1 MRGKTMKKT
10 AFALLLAFGSS
21 YSFAA
26 VELKLGHFASDTHP
40 CGIAAVQFKANV
52 EKRTNGEVKIALFGN
67 NVLGSP
73 PEVLEQVMLGAV
85 DMSLSGQDQLAKHLP
100 FYDVISTPFAF
111 KDYATAD
118 KIIDGDFKAWAE
130 PELMKK
136 NLVHLSD
143 WEWGFRQ
150 LTNSKKPV
158 VTPADLKGM
167 KIRTPPAFAYQ
178 AFVEAAG
185 GNAVTIAFSELVMAM
200 KQGVVDGQE
209 NPVGT
214 IYDLK
219 LYETQKYMSILNYT
233 YSSMVHI
240 VNKKSWD
247 KLNAEQKKI
256 VAEESA
262 IAAKSA
268 RKSLRDAESVQLK
281 DLETTK
287 GIVVARPDLAPW
299 KAAMGPAWDKV
310 KVRVGPDNF
319 KKFMDM
325 VEKNSK

>member
-1 MRGKTMKKT
+1 MKKL
-10 AFALLLAFGSS
+10 ALAILVALGATS
-21 YSFAA
+21 AQA
-26 VELKLGHFASDTHP
+26 VVSLKLGHFASDTHP
-40 CGIAAVQFKANV
+40 CGIAAMQFKANV
-52 EKRTNGEVKIALFGN
+52 EKRTNGEVKIELFGN
-67 NVLGSP
+67 NALGAP
-73 PEVLEQVMLGAV
+73 PEVLEQVMIGAV

-118 KIIDGDFKAWAE
+118 KIIDGDFKAWAG
-130 PELMKK
+130 PELAKK

-158 VTPADLKGM
+158 MTPADLKGM

-219 LYETQKYMSILNYT
+219 LYETQPYMTILNYT
-233 YSSMVHI
+233 YSSMVHV

-247 KLNAEQKKI
+247 KLNAAQQKI

-262 IAAKSA
+262 IAAKAA
-268 RKSLRDAESVQLK
+268 RKLLRDNEATQLK

-287 GIVVARPDLAPW
+287 GIKIARPDLAPW

-310 KVRVGPDNF
+310 KARVGADNF
-319 KKFMDM
+319 KRFMDM

>member
-1 MRGKTMKKT
+1 MH
-10 AFALLLAFGSS
+10 
-21 YSFAA
+21 
-26 VELKLGHFASDTHP
+26 V
-40 CGIAAVQFKANV
+40 
-52 EKRTNGEVKIALFGN
+52 
-67 NVLGSP
+67 
-73 PEVLEQVMLGAV
+73 
-85 DMSLSGQDQLAKHLP
+85 
-100 FYDVISTPFAF
+100 
-111 KDYATAD
+111 
-118 KIIDGDFKAWAE
+118 
-130 PELMKK
+130 
-136 NLVHLSD
+136 SD

-150 LTNSKKPV
+150 LTNSRKPV
-158 VTPADLKGM
+158 VVPADLKGM

-233 YSSMVHI
+233 YSSMVHV

-247 KLNAEQKKI
+247 KLTPAQQKI

-262 IAAKSA
+262 AAAKLA
-268 RKSLRDAESVQLK
+268 RKTLRDNEAVQLK
-281 DLETTK
+281 DLETSK
-287 GIVVARPDLAPW
+287 GIVVARPDLGPW

-310 KVRVGPDNF
+310 KARVGADNF
-319 KKFMDM
+319 KRFMEM
-325 VEKNSK
+325 VDKNSK

>member
-1 MRGKTMKKT
+1 MTMKNL
-10 AFALLLAFGSS
+10 AVALLAALGVCSAQ
-21 YSFAA
+21 AA

-40 CGIAAVQFKANV
+40 CGIAAQQFKANV

-67 NVLGSP
+67 NTLGSP

-118 KIIDGDFKAWAE
+118 KIIDGDFKTWAE
-130 PELMKK
+130 PELAKK
-136 NLVHLSD
+136 GLVHLSD

-158 VTPADLKGM
+158 VVPADLKGM

-209 NPVGT
+209 NPIGT

-247 KLNAEQKKI
+247 KLSPEQQKI

-262 IAAKSA
+262 AAAKLA
-268 RKSLRDAESVQLK
+268 RKTLRDNETVQLK

-287 GIVVARPDLAPW
+287 GIVVARPDLGPW

-310 KVRVGPDNF
+310 KSRVGAENF
-319 KKFMDM
+319 KRFMEM
-325 VEKNSK
+325 VDKNSK

>member
-1 MRGKTMKKT
+1 M
-10 AFALLLAFGSS
+10 
-21 YSFAA
+21 
-26 VELKLGHFASDTHP
+26 
-40 CGIAAVQFKANV
+40 
-52 EKRTNGEVKIALFGN
+52 
-67 NVLGSP
+67 
-73 PEVLEQVMLGAV
+73 
-85 DMSLSGQDQLAKHLP
+85 P

-111 KDYATAD
+111 KSYAAAD
-118 KIIDGDFKAWAE
+118 KIIDGDFKTWAE
-130 PELMKK
+130 PELLKK
-136 NLVHLSD
+136 GLVHLSD

-150 LTNSKKPV
+150 LTNSRKPV
-158 VTPADLKGM
+158 VIPADLKGM

-233 YSSMVHI
+233 YSSMVHV

-247 KLNAEQKKI
+247 KLTPAQQKI

-262 IAAKSA
+262 AAAKFA
-268 RKSLRDAESVQLK
+268 RQKLRDNEAVQLK

-310 KVRVGPDNF
+310 KIRVGPDNF
-319 KKFMDM
+319 NRFMDM
-325 VEKNSK
+325 VDKNSK

>member
-1 MRGKTMKKT
+1 MKKIIM
-10 AFALLLAFGSS
+10 LLAMAGISQMS
-21 YSFAA
+21 LAA

-40 CGIAAVQFKANV
+40 DGIAAIQFKKNV
-52 EKRTNGEVKIALFGN
+52 EARTHGEVKIALYGN
-67 NVLGSP
+67 NTLGSP
-73 PEVLEQVMLGAV
+73 PEVLEQVILGAV
-85 DMSLSGQDQLAKHLP
+85 DMGLPGQDQLAKHLP

-118 KIIDGDFKAWAE
+118 KVIDGDFKKWAD
-130 PELMKK
+130 PELAKK

-150 LTNSKKPV
+150 LTNSKKSIM
-158 VTPADLKGM
+158 TPADMKGM
-167 KIRTPPAFAYQ
+167 KIRTPPSFAYQ

-185 GNAVTIAFSELVMAM
+185 GNAQTIAFSELVMAM

-209 NPVGT
+209 NPIGT

-233 YSSMVHI
+233 YSSMVHV
-240 VNKKSWD
+240 VNKNSWS
-247 KLNAEQKKI
+247 KLTPEQQKI

-262 IAAKSA
+262 NSAKLA
-268 RKSLRDAESVQLK
+268 RKLLRDNEAVQLK
-281 DLETTK
+281 DLEAK
-287 GIVVARPDLAPW
+287 GIVISRPDLGPW

-310 KVRVGPDNF
+310 KARVGADNF

>member
-1 MRGKTMKKT
+1 MKK
-10 AFALLLAFGSS
+10 LAFLMMMAFGTSQAI
-21 YSFAA
+21 AA
-26 VELKLGHFASDTHP
+26 VELKLGHFAADGTP
-40 CGIAAVQFKANV
+40 NAVAALQFKANV
-52 EKRTNGEVKIALFGN
+52 EKRTNGEVKINVFGN
-67 NVLGSP
+67 NALGSP

-111 KDYATAD
+111 KDYAMAD

-130 PELMKK
+130 PELAKK
-136 NLVHLSD
+136 GLVHLSD

-158 VTPADLKGM
+158 VVPADMKGM

-185 GNAVTIAFSELVMAM
+185 GNAVTIAFPELVMAM

-214 IYDLK
+214 IYALK
-219 LYETQKYMSILNYT
+219 LYETQKYMTILNYT
-233 YSSMVHI
+233 YSSMVHV

-247 KLNAEQKKI
+247 KLTPAQQQI
-256 VAEESA
+256 VREESA
-262 IAAKSA
+262 ASAKYA
-268 RKSLRDAESVQLK
+268 RKVVRDEEATQLK

-287 GIVVARPDLAPW
+287 GIVISRPDLGPW
-299 KAAMGPAWDKV
+299 KAAMGPAWEKV
-310 KVRVGPDNF
+310 KAKVGPDNF
-319 KKFMDM
+319 NRFMGIVD
-325 VEKNSK
+325 KNSK

>member
-1 MRGKTMKKT
+1 MMI
-10 AFALLLAFGSS
+10 ALGSTS
-21 YSFAA
+21 VLAA

-40 CGIAAVQFKANV
+40 CGIAAVQFKTNV
-52 EKRTNGEVKIALFGN
+52 EKRTNGEVKISLFGN
-67 NVLGSP
+67 NTLGAP
-73 PEVLEQVMLGAV
+73 PEVLEQVLLGAV

-111 KDYATAD
+111 KDYAMAD
-118 KIIDGDFKAWAE
+118 KIIDGEFKTWAE
-130 PELMKK
+130 PELLKK

-158 VTPADLKGM
+158 VSPADLKGM

-185 GNAVTIAFSELVMAM
+185 GNAQTIAFSELVMAM

-247 KLNAEQKKI
+247 KLTPDQQKI
-256 VAEESA
+256 LAEESA
-262 IAAKSA
+262 NAAKFA
-268 RKSLRDAESVQLK
+268 RKTLRDAEAVQLK

-287 GIVVARPDLAPW
+287 GIVVARPDLGPW

-310 KVRVGPDNF
+310 KVRVGADNF
-319 KKFMDM
+319 KRFMDM

>member
-1 MRGKTMKKT
+1 MKKI
-10 AFALLLAFGSS
+10 ALAIMLAFGVAGAQ
-21 YSFAA
+21 AA

-40 CGIAAVQFKANV
+40 CGIAAKEFKANV
-52 EKRTNGEVKIALFGN
+52 EKRTNGEVKISLFGN
-67 NVLGSP
+67 NALGSP
-73 PEVLEQVMLGAV
+73 PEVLEQVLLGAV

-111 KDYATAD
+111 KDYAMAD
-118 KIIDGDFKAWAE
+118 KVIDGDFKAWAA
-130 PELMKK
+130 PELLKK
-136 NLVHLSD
+136 GLVHLSD

-150 LTNSKKPV
+150 LTNSKKSIL
-158 VTPADLKGM
+158 TPADMKGM

-185 GNAVTIAFSELVMAM
+185 GNAQTIAFAELVMAM

-209 NPVGT
+209 NPIGT

-240 VNKKSWD
+240 ITKKSWD
-247 KLNAEQKKI
+247 KLAPDQQRI

-262 IAAKSA
+262 AAAKHA
-268 RKSLRDAESVQLK
+268 RKLLRDNETTQLK

-287 GIVVARPDLAPW
+287 GIIVSRPDLAPW
-299 KAAMGPAWDKV
+299 KATMGPAWEKV
-310 KVRVGPDNF
+310 KARVGADNF
-319 KKFMDM
+319 KRFMDI
-325 VEKNSK
+325 VEKSSR

>member
-1 MRGKTMKKT
+1 MKKL
-10 AFALLLAFGSS
+10 AFAMMVAFGSTCS
-21 YSFAA
+21 LAA

-40 CGIAAVQFKANV
+40 CGIAAMQFKANV

-67 NVLGSP
+67 NALGAP

-85 DMSLSGQDQLAKHLP
+85 DMGLPGQDQLAKHLP

-118 KIIDGDFKAWAE
+118 KVIDGPFKAWAA
-130 PELMKK
+130 PELAKK

-150 LTNSKKPV
+150 LTNSKKSV
-158 VTPADLKGM
+158 MTPADLKGM
-167 KIRTPPAFAYQ
+167 KIRTPPSFAYQ

-185 GNAVTIAFSELVMAM
+185 GNAQTIAFSELVMAM

-233 YSSMVHI
+233 YSSMVHVI
-240 VNKKSWD
+240 NKKSWD
-247 KLNAEQKKI
+247 KLTPAQQKI

-262 IAAKSA
+262 VAAKAA
-268 RKSLRDAESVQLK
+268 RKLLRDNETIQLK

-287 GIVVARPDLAPW
+287 GIVISRPDLGPW
-299 KAAMGPAWDKV
+299 KAAMSPAWKKV
-310 KVRVGPDNF
+310 EGRVGADNF
-319 KKFMDM
+319 KKFMGM
-325 VEKNSK
+325 VEASK

>member
-1 MRGKTMKKT
+1 MKKL
-10 AFALLLAFGSS
+10 ALAILIALGATGAQ
-21 YSFAA
+21 AA

-40 CGIAAVQFKANV
+40 CGIAAKDFKANV
-52 EKRTNGEVKIALFGN
+52 EKRTNGEVKIALYGN

-73 PEVLEQVMLGAV
+73 PEVLEQVLLGAV

-118 KIIDGDFKAWAE
+118 KIIDGDFKAWAG
-130 PELMKK
+130 PELLKK

-150 LTNSKKPV
+150 LTNSKKPIL
-158 VTPADLKGM
+158 TPADMKGM

-185 GNAVTIAFSELVMAM
+185 GNAQTIAFAELVMAM

-219 LYETQKYMSILNYT
+219 IYETQKYMSILNYT
-233 YSSMVHI
+233 YSSMVHV

-247 KLNAEQKKI
+247 KLTPEQQKI
-256 VAEESA
+256 VTEESA
-262 IAAKSA
+262 AAAKQA
-268 RKSLRDAESVQLK
+268 RKLLRDNEAVQLK
-281 DLETTK
+281 DLEATK
-287 GIVVARPDLAPW
+287 GIVIARPDLGPW
-299 KAAMGPAWDKV
+299 KAAMGPAWEKV
-310 KVRVGPDNF
+310 KTRVGADNF
-319 KKFMDM
+319 KRFMDM

>member
-1 MRGKTMKKT
+1 MKKL
-10 AFALLLAFGSS
+10 AFAMMIALGSTS
-21 YSFAA
+21 VLAA

-40 CGIAAVQFKANV
+40 CGIAAVQFKNNV

-111 KDYATAD
+111 KDYAMAD
-118 KIIDGDFKAWAE
+118 RIIDGDFKTWAD
-130 PELMKK
+130 PELAKK

-150 LTNSKKPV
+150 LTNSKKSV
-158 VTPADLKGM
+158 ETPADLKGM

-209 NPVGT
+209 NPIGT

-233 YSSMVHI
+233 YSSMVHV

-247 KLNAEQKKI
+247 KLTPEQQKI
-256 VAEESA
+256 VAEESSS
-262 IAAKSA
+262 AAKLA
-268 RKSLRDAESVQLK
+268 RKTLRDNEAVQLK
-281 DLETTK
+281 DLETSK
-287 GIVVARPDLAPW
+287 GIVVSRPDLGPW
-299 KAAMGPAWDKV
+299 KAAMGPAWEKV
-310 KVRVGPDNF
+310 KVRVGADNF
-319 KKFMDM
+319 KRFMEM

>member
-1 MRGKTMKKT
+1 MKKL
-10 AFALLLAFGSS
+10 ALAILIALGATGAQ
-21 YSFAA
+21 AA

-40 CGIAAVQFKANV
+40 CGIAAKDFKANV
-52 EKRTNGEVKIALFGN
+52 EKRTNGEVKIALYGN

-73 PEVLEQVMLGAV
+73 PEVLEQVLLGAV

-118 KIIDGDFKAWAE
+118 KIIDGDFKAWAA
-130 PELMKK
+130 PELLKK

-150 LTNSKKPV
+150 LTNSKKPIL
-158 VTPADLKGM
+158 TPADMKGM

-185 GNAVTIAFSELVMAM
+185 GNAQTIAFAELVMAM

-219 LYETQKYMSILNYT
+219 IYETQKYMSILNYT
-233 YSSMVHI
+233 YSSMVHV

-247 KLNAEQKKI
+247 KLTPEQQKI
-256 VAEESA
+256 VTEESA
-262 IAAKSA
+262 AAAKQA
-268 RKSLRDAESVQLK
+268 RKLLRDNETVQLK
-281 DLETTK
+281 DLEATK
-287 GIVVARPDLAPW
+287 GIVIARPDLGPW

-310 KVRVGPDNF
+310 KTRVGADNF
-319 KKFMDM
+319 KRFMDM

>member
-1 MRGKTMKKT
+1 MKKI
-10 AFALLLAFGSS
+10 ALAILFAFGATGAQ
-21 YSFAA
+21 AA

-40 CGIAAVQFKANV
+40 CGIAAKDFKANV

-73 PEVLEQVMLGAV
+73 PEVLEQVLLGAV

-111 KDYATAD
+111 KDYAMAD
-118 KIIDGDFKAWAE
+118 KIIDGDFKAWAA
-130 PELMKK
+130 PELLKK

-150 LTNSKKPV
+150 LTNSKRPV
-158 VTPADLKGM
+158 NTPADMKGM

-185 GNAVTIAFSELVMAM
+185 GNAQTIAFAELVMAM

-233 YSSMVHI
+233 YSSMVHV

-247 KLNAEQKKI
+247 KLTPEQQKI

-262 IAAKSA
+262 AAAKQA
-268 RKSLRDAESVQLK
+268 RKLLRDNETTQLK

-287 GIVVARPDLAPW
+287 GIVVARPDLGPW

-310 KVRVGPDNF
+310 KTRVGAENF
-319 KKFMDM
+319 KRFMDM
-325 VEKNSK
+325 VEKAGK